1 MKRISMLGMLMA
13 CAVMVAS
20 CAKED
25 TGKRELTAD
34 GKIPVK
40 FSMKTDGL
48 MGYATKAPSSSYDVD
63 GFRIFAF
70 KQSESDWLFME
81 ELELRNPVYT
91 PNTSGGAGGVFT
103 GVAELDE
110 GVYRFVPT
118 YGLNATG
125 AGFTVNDF
133 TADVAW
139 DDTTPVLITHTAGSV
154 PEIFTL
160 DSNFDGI
167 SNYTVA
173 LDAANSDY
181 TATISRAV
189 ARVDVVIVRATGDR
203 SNYTEAPNAASVFGD
218 KTLATVTM
226 EFSGVNPSMNYL
238 GALPASSTPFNYT
251 YTIGTGADAE
261 VGTDVLIGTATA
273 LTNGTSY
280 GTTGYQ
286 GYNAVAAGEV
296 LQGAAHMYGPFLVP
310 NADATAT
317 QGVALKFIDSEGT
330 TRSISLPAASLPL
343 ERNYVTIIK
352 IYLLEN
358 GDGTNPPDIWSDN
371 VNFAV
376 TMSTEYAGNHEI
388 DGGTIGG
395 QPAAGR

>member
-25 TGKRELTAD
+25 TGSRELTAD

-40 FSMKTDGL
+40 FSMKTNGL
-48 MGYATKAPSSSYDVD
+48 MAYATKAPSSSYDVD

-70 KQSESDWLFME
+70 KQSGSDWLFTE
-81 ELELRNPVYT
+81 ELDLTNPVYT
-91 PNTSGGAGGVFT
+91 PNATGSTGGVFT
-103 GVAELDE
+103 GVAVLEE

-125 AGFTVNDF
+125 AGFTISDF
-133 TADVAW
+133 TADAAW
-139 DDTTPVLITHTAGSV
+139 NNTTPVSITHTTGSM

-160 DSNFDGI
+160 DSNFDEI

-173 LDAANSDY
+173 LNVANADY

-189 ARVDVVIVRATGDR
+189 ARVDVVIVRATGNQT
-203 SNYTEAPNAASVFGD
+203 NYTEAADAASVFGN
-218 KTLATVTM
+218 KTLETVTM
-226 EFSGVNPSMNYL
+226 EFTGVNPSMNYL
-238 GALPASSTPFNYT
+238 GALPATSTPFNYT
-251 YTIGTGADAE
+251 YTIGAGADAE
-261 VGTDVLIGTATA
+261 VSADVLIGTAATGA
-273 LTNGTSY
+273 TYGTS
-280 GTTGYQ
+280 GYQ
-286 GYNAVAAGEV
+286 GYNSVAAGDV
-296 LQGAAHMYGPFLVP
+296 LQGAAHMYGPFLIP
-310 NADATAT
+310 NANATAT
-317 QGVALKFIDSEGT
+317 QGVTLNFIDSEGT
-330 TRSISLPAASLPL
+330 SRPITLPAGSLPL

-358 GDGTNPPDIWSDN
+358 GDGTNPPDIWSEN

-376 TMSTEYAGNHEI
+376 TMSTEYAGNHEV
-388 DGGTIGG
+388 DGGPIGG

>member
-25 TGKRELTAD
+25 TGNRELTAD

-48 MGYATKAPSSSYDVD
+48 MAYATKAPSSSYDAD

-70 KQSESDWLFME
+70 KQSGSDWLFTE
-81 ELELRNPVYT
+81 ELELSNPVYT
-91 PNTSGGAGGVFT
+91 PNATGSTGGVFT
-103 GVAELDE
+103 GVAALDE

-125 AGFTVNDF
+125 AGFTINDF
-133 TADVAW
+133 TADAAW
-139 DDTTPVLITHTAGSV
+139 NDTTPVLITQTAGSM

-167 SNYTVA
+167 SNYTVT
-173 LDAANSDY
+173 LDAANADY

-189 ARVDVVIVRATGDR
+189 ARVDVVIVRATGDQT
-203 SNYTEAPNAASVFGD
+203 NYTEVADAASVFGE

-226 EFSGVNPSMNYL
+226 EFSDVNPSMNYL
-238 GALPASSTPFNYT
+238 GTLPSTSTPFDYT
-251 YTIGTGADAE
+251 YTIGAGADAE
-261 VGTDVLIGTATA
+261 VSTDVLIGTAATP
-273 LTNGTSY
+273 SY

-286 GYNAVAAGEV
+286 GYNAVAAGDV
-296 LQGAAHMYGPFLVP
+296 LQGAAHMYGPFLIP

-317 QGVALKFIDSEGT
+317 QGVALNFIDSEGT
-330 TRSISLPAASLPL
+330 SRPITLPAGSLPL

-376 TMSTEYAGNHEI
+376 TMSAEYAGNH
-388 DGGTIGG
+388 DVNGGTIGG
-395 QPAAGR
+395 QPAAAR